1 VVTAHLVATGE
12 PHPLA
17 AHFSLDRFAEG
28 RTIDERG
35 VGPSPWMH

>member
-1 VVTAHLVATGE
+1 VTAHLVATGT

-17 AHFSLDRFAEG
+17 AHFGLNRFREG

-35 VGPSPWMH
+35 VGPFPWMH